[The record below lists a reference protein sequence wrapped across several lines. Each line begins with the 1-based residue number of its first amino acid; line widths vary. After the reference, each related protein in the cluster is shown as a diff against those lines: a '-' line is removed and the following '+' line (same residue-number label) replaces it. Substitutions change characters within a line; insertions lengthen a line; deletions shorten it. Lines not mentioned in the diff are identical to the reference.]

1 MLFLSAAPSGKGN
14 VRQEVAASSVE
25 AQGSDENTRAG
36 GDQRR
41 VWAAQR
47 RELLVLPIGRRD
59 IVTEMVTLELHIEGN
74 PVPTS
79 SLTSRS
85 MGAETLTLALVGSAL
100 WVLQPLFRS
109 I

>member
-1 MLFLSAAPSGKGN
+1 M
-14 VRQEVAASSVE
+14 AASSVE
-25 AQGSDENTRAG
+25 AQGSDENTGAG

-47 RELLVLPIGRRD
+47 RELLVLPTGCGD

-74 PVPTS
+74 PAPTS

-85 MGAETLTLALVGSAL
+85 VGER
-100 WVLQPLFRS
+100 PLL
-109 I
+109 